1 MGEGMR
7 PTRQQQCQR
16 DKSQAET
23 NKPVT
28 GVAKGAF
35 GSGQDSRWL
44 HIRHAMFMGLPSATM
59 RSEASMVIQP
69 SELHLIKRVCE

>member
-28 GVAKGAF
+28 GVAKEHLEAAKI
-35 GSGQDSRWL
+35 QDGYIFVTQCLWGF
-44 HIRHAMFMGLPSATM
+44 H
-59 RSEASMVIQP
+59 QQQ
-69 SELHLIKRVCE
+69 